1 MTQRL
6 ALVYDPCT
14 RVLVGTR
21 DSAIGM
27 KASFQNA
34 SLAFA
39 SFAAA
44 CWPAAAV
51 AEPSDSS
58 REGAIDL
65 EWNAPAQCPTRE
77 VFLAELASALG
88 SASRGRVP
96 CSTRIDIASAGDE
109 GWKATVY
116 VAAQGVSSERVLHAE
131 NCQTLASAAAVIAAV
146 AMEAPTGDPPLTGAR
161 AIAPP
166 AGSADHETL
175 LGTRSRKES
184 QLIASAAA
192 ILDDGTL
199 PAPSPGVEGTVA
211 WALLVA
217 PLRARIEASGA
228 VFETQGGEA
237 QDHPAE
243 GGRFSLLTVGGR
255 VCGTRLFGPLEVGPC
270 LGGEL
275 DLMNGSGTG
284 TQAIPG
290 RGYWGALDGSGLGS
304 WSPTRGFALTV
315 RVDGVFPLAPPSFVI
330 RRVGADDIFVH
341 RPALAT
347 LRMVAGIELR
357 FF

>member
-1 MTQRL
+1 M
-6 ALVYDPCT
+6 YDPCT
-14 RVLVGTR
+14 RSRRYVS
-21 DSAIGM
+21 SAIGM
-27 KASFQNA
+27 KASFHTA
-34 SLAFA
+34 SLTFA
-39 SFAAA
+39 SLAAA

-96 CSTRIDIASAGDE
+96 CATRIDIASAGDE
-109 GWKATVY
+109 GWKATVH
-116 VAAQGVSSERVLHAE
+116 VAARGVSSERVLHAE
-131 NCQTLASAAAVIAAV
+131 TCETLASAAAVIAAV
-146 AMEAPTGDPPLTGAR
+146 AMEAPAGDPPPTEAR
-161 AIAPP
+161 AIASFD
-166 AGSADHETL
+166 GSADHEAL
-175 LGTRSRKES
+175 LGTGSRKES
-184 QLIASAAA
+184 QLVAGAAA

-199 PAPSPGVEGTVA
+199 PALSPGVEGTVA
-211 WALLVA
+211 WALRVA
-217 PLRARIEASGA
+217 ALLRVRFEASGA

-237 QDHPAE
+237 QGHPTE
-243 GGRFSLLTVGGR
+243 GGRFSLITAGGR

-284 TQAIPG
+284 TQALPG
-290 RGYWGALDGSGLGS
+290 SGQWGALDGSALGS

-315 RVDGVFPLAPPSFVI
+315 RVDGVLPLAPPSFVI
-330 RRVGADDIFVH
+330 KRVGADDIFVH

-347 LRMVAGIELR
+347 LRMAAGIELR